1 MNWSTPVLQDT
12 TIYEVDPYR
21 NAGLDQILEL
31 KRDSLTLTGSIA
43 ESRILMKF
51 DLSTLSSVLTENG
64 VGINNVT
71 ANLKMFTVQESE
83 LPTTYTIEAKALAS
97 DWGNGTGYTLLPVG
111 IIPST
116 YDIDGATWLSTAGT
130 GSITWLSVSSST
142 SGTEMV
148 NNRTDITGGGT
159 WYTASVASQSFTYK
173 STDSVS
179 INVTDIVKNWYNN
192 VYTNNGFLISF
203 KHDNLTGSNVPDTN
217 IQFYSAETNTVYQPQ
232 LYISWTGSMVYDT
245 GSLSVLTYSDNP
257 VIYQIAPRKELQ
269 SDSKMRVLLGSRVKY
284 PRPVFT
290 QNSAFSTLKLLPSAS
305 YYQIVDAHSN
315 DIIIPYSEFTKL
327 NTNTEGSYF
336 DFYTTM
342 MYPERYYKFEI
353 KSTLSGVTTYFKSN
367 DFIFKIVK

>member
-116 YDIDGATWLSTAGT
+116 YDTDGATWLSTAGT

-179 INVTDIVKNWYNN
+179 INVTDIVTNWYNN

-217 IQFYSAETNTVYQPQ
+217 VQFYSAETNTVYQPQ
-232 LYISWTGSMVYDT
+232 LYISWTGSMVYNT

-269 SDSKMRVLLGSRVKY
+269 VDSKMRVLLGSRVKY